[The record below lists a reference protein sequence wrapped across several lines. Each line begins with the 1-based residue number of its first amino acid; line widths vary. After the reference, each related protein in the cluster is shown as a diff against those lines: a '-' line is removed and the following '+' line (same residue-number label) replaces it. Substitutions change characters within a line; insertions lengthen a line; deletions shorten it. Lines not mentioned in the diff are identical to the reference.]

1 MGTKDI
7 TEKMLEDYNDV
18 FADIV
23 NVLLFDGQ
31 QRVNPDHLL
40 ETKTKSMFKADG
52 KVHEQER
59 DVSKYWENVNV
70 RIALYGIE
78 NQTIIDADMPLRV
91 YSYDGAAYKQQLLS
105 GTKRYPVVTLV
116 LYFGTK
122 RWDKPT
128 SLLDC
133 FDVPEELKPYVN
145 DSKINLFEIAY
156 LTDEQVKLFQSD
168 FRIVADYFVQVR
180 KNNDYK
186 PSEEEMVH
194 VEEVL
199 KMMSA
204 LTQDS
209 SFEDAYN
216 HSEGG
221 VKNMCEV
228 MERTKAEG
236 IAKGRLQG
244 RAEGR
249 LSGSIMTLLELGFSV
264 EEIAERKGISEEKVL
279 KIIEEEEKN

>member
-1 MGTKDI
+1 
-7 TEKMLEDYNDV
+7 
-18 FADIV
+18 
-23 NVLLFDGQ
+23 
-31 QRVNPDHLL
+31 
-40 ETKTKSMFKADG
+40 
-52 KVHEQER
+52 
-59 DVSKYWENVNV
+59 
-70 RIALYGIE
+70 
-78 NQTIIDADMPLRV
+78 
-91 YSYDGAAYKQQLLS
+91 
-105 GTKRYPVVTLV
+105 
-116 LYFGTK
+116 
-122 RWDKPT
+122 
-128 SLLDC
+128 
-133 FDVPEELKPYVN
+133 VPEELKPYVN

-236 IAKGRLQG
+236 IAKGRLEG
-244 RAEGR
+244 RVEGR

-279 KIIEEEEKN
+279 KIIEEENN